1 MILQSISLA
10 GISLANASHSYLDF
24 VTITTYD
31 YHGSGDLKTGFNAPL
46 YGSQGD
52 QLTVVSHRYK
62 EQVFEYVLKYFS
74 ILKMLFYNNS
84 IMDSQTF

>member
-1 MILQSISLA
+1 MAGISLA

-31 YHGSGDLKTGFNAPL
+31 YHGSGDSKTGFNAPL

-52 QLTVVSHRYK
+52 QLTVVGHRYREK
-62 EQVFEYVLKYFS
+62 VFENIEVLLPS
-74 ILKMLFYNNS
+74 ELF
-84 IMDSQTF
+84 I